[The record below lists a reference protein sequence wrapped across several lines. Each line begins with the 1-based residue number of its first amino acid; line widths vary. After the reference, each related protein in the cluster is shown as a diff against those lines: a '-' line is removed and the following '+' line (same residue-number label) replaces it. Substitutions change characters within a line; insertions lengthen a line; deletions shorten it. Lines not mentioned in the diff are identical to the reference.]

1 MLARDAVDLSLVRK
15 ILAYPNNTLS
25 LKEIAKKCQCTVQD
39 VRIVFWHE
47 KAYRDTVERAGLRI
61 EPITKP
67 KPPKKSKDKDKPS
80 RRRLMLRK
88 RYPTLE
94 ALLASKEGRTMRQWE
109 AENGY
114 YNSAFYALKKKYE
127 EQAKN

>member
-15 ILAYPNNTLS
+15 ILAYPNDKLS

-47 KAYRDTVERAGLRI
+47 KAYRGIVERAGLRI
-61 EPITKP
+61 EPISIP
-67 KPPKKSKDKDKPS
+67 KRHPEPKDPN
-80 RRRLMLRK
+80 RRRLLLRK
-88 RYPTLE
+88 RYPTLDS
-94 ALLASKEGRTMRQWE
+94 LLASKEGRTTRQWE

-114 YNSAFYALKKKYE
+114 SNSAFYALKKKYE